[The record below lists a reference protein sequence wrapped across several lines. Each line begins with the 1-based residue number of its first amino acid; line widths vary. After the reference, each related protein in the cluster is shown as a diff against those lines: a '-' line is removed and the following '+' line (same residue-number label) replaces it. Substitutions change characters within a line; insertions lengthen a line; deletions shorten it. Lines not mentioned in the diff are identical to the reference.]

1 MDVVVP
7 LHCLGAMAAWPG
19 HHEPVAADVQGKISL
34 VTHFQNSSLLHEDK
48 RCRPILFNSNGEVAG
63 EQEPFP
69 VGPNMRVRSSK
80 TGLHQGHRPEVQL
93 NAPEMWQ
100 NTERGKEL
108 MLRGMRVD
116 LDQ

>member
-1 MDVVVP
+1 M
-7 LHCLGAMAAWPG
+7 LMAYI
-19 HHEPVAADVQGKISL
+19 HLQGKISL

-69 VGPNMRVRSSK
+69 VGPNIRVRSSK
-80 TGLHQGHRPEVQL
+80 TGLQQGHRPEVHL

-108 MLRGMRVD
+108 MSRGMRVD
-116 LDQ
+116 LNQ

>member
-1 MDVVVP
+1 M
-7 LHCLGAMAAWPG
+7 LTTK
-19 HHEPVAADVQGKISL
+19 ADLQGKLSL

-80 TGLHQGHRPEVQL
+80 PGVHQGNRSDLHL

-108 MLRGMRVD
+108 MSRGMRVD
-116 LDQ
+116 LNQ